1 MKNLTTYIANSETMQ
16 LQIIGN
22 ELLVIHKNSKTQ
34 NTHVFDPVT
43 MWNYINNLGFTKQ
56 DFTKLPF

>member
-22 ELLVIHKNSKTQ
+22 QLLVIHKNTKTE
-34 NTHVFDPVT
+34 NKHTFDPVT
-43 MWNYINNLGFTKQ
+43 MWNYINNLGFTKA
-56 DFTKLPF
+56 DFTKVPF